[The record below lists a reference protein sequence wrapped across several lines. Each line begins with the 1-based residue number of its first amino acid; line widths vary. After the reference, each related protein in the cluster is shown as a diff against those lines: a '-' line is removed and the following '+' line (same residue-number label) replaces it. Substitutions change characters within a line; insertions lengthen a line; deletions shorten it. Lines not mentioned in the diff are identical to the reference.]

1 MRVLGIV
8 PARAG
13 SKRLPGKNRL
23 ELGGQPLWLL
33 AVEQALLA
41 GCDWVVV
48 STDDPV
54 ILGQDRWLH
63 GPVGMRERPR
73 LLALDTT
80 PVEAVVR
87 HVLETETAG
96 PFDAVCLLN
105 PTHPLRLIEDIRDCI
120 EDVTQRGFPS
130 STLCWKD
137 YGYTLPEGAAL
148 KTMNAQD
155 RIPRIVVSG
164 ECYVARVP
172 AFIEFGSLMVYGN
185 INRGHARLSGGPRV
199 DIDTQDDFAVAKA
212 LYYSKLSKVME
223 GA

>member
-1 MRVLGIV
+1 MI
-8 PARAG
+8 
-13 SKRLPGKNRL
+13 
-23 ELGGQPLWLL
+23 
-33 AVEQALLA
+33 AVEQALEA

-54 ILGQDRWLH
+54 ILHCDRWLH
-63 GPVGMRERPR
+63 GPVSMSERR
-73 LLALDTT
+73 KDLALDTT
-80 PVEAVVR
+80 PVEEVIKDLLVSPP
-87 HVLETETAG
+87 G
-96 PFDAVCLLN
+96 GSYDALVLLN
-105 PTHPLRLIEDIRDCI
+105 PTHPLRLVSDIHDCI

-164 ECYVARVP
+164 ECYAVRTP
-172 AFIEFGSLMVYGN
+172 AFLEFGSLMISGN
-185 INRGHARLSGGPRV
+185 VNRGDARLSSGPRV
-199 DIDTQDDFAVAKA
+199 DIDTAEDFVCAKA
-212 LYYSKLSKVME
+212 LYYSKLAKVLE